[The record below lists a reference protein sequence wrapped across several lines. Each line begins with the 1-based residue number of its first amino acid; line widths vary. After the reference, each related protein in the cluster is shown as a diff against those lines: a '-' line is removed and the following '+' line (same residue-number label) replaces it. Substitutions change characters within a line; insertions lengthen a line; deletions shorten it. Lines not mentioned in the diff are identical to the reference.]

1 MAFVIEKYL
10 CSYIMKCALFQSI
23 DSCELCPSAFL
34 KSTNGSQIALLRL
47 NNGSLLALFFFFY
60 FFYFFVFWIGKRW

>member
-23 DSCELCPSAFL
+23 DSCELCPSAFP
-34 KSTNGSQIALLRL
+34 KSTNGSQIALLQL
-47 NNGSLLALFFFFY
+47 NNGSLLVLSSSSFIFFIFLFF
-60 FFYFFVFWIGKRW
+60 G